1 MIGRDAG
8 SCPVQPV
15 HSSLAPWP
23 NLHLLQS
30 QVKDQEEQ
38 RRRRQMTTTAG
49 HSFPSALCD
58 DDNNN
63 NTTQTKQNKIDEMIP
78 HKTLGTRHFFSFF
91 FSCNSDILLRLSVCE
106 RESQTEFYIM
116 FVCLFGKG
124 TIELFAKLLISS
136 IQLHV
141 GGGCGGCVGIIR

>member
-23 NLHLLQS
+23 NLRLLQS

-49 HSFPSALCD
+49 HSFFPTALCDDD

-63 NTTQTKQNKIDEMIP
+63 NTTQTKQNEMIP
-78 HKTLGTRHFFSFF
+78 HKTLGTRHFFSYFLFF
-91 FSCNSDILLRLSVCE
+91 FFFAIQIFSCDGVCVREKVKQSLLFL
-106 RESQTEFYIM
+106 
-116 FVCLFGKG
+116 FVCFEKG
-124 TIELFAKLLISS
+124 RLNYLPN
-136 IQLHV
+136 
-141 GGGCGGCVGIIR
+141 C